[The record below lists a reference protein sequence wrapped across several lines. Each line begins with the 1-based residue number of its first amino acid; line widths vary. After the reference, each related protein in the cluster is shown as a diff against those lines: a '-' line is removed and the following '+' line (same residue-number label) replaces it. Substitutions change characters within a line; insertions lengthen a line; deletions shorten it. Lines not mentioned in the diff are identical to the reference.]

1 MNKLKQIIKQIT
13 DNDLNTTPG
22 LTTINYL
29 FELIGLKDKVDLRK
43 FSRNFIKIDEL
54 IKNTNNEK
62 EDKIIKND
70 AFNKNFGTN
79 KGEIL
84 EGHRMAQILGVEDF
98 GGDVQI
104 SGVKKVGYS
113 YWCTANK
120 EMYKCKVENSLNY
133 IDEAYFDAFSNS
145 ALLGKLQNLSYV
157 YEFINEIHVFK
168 YSDGRLLMFCNKSV
182 LPGQSLSVGI
192 DYVLGFNLPVKFIKK
207 FSQDINK
214 DISFLVSHYGSIGNV
229 LTSCWYKYPNYQEDV
244 RITVRLVSKSEN
256 DCPLYIRLEG
266 WWK

>member
-133 IDEAYFDAFSNS
+133 IDGAYFDAFSNA
-145 ALLGKLQNLSYV
+145 ALLGKLQNLS
-157 YEFINEIHVFK
+157 IFK
-168 YSDGRLLMFCNKSV
+168 T
-182 LPGQSLSVGI
+182 
-192 DYVLGFNLPVKFIKK
+192 
-207 FSQDINK
+207 
-214 DISFLVSHYGSIGNV
+214 NV
-229 LTSCWYKYPNYQEDV
+229 LTPVLTASSDPNAKVGDVYLAVATSGGEKEIFDSKIIIIPSSRLITSCKMNIFQGTVNVTYDGTIWRWNREGTDAEGEIKVYK
-244 RITVRLVSKSEN
+244 LH
-256 DCPLYIRLEG
+256 LFL
-266 WWK
+266 